1 MMLSSPLRWW
11 ERRGRRYPSGA
22 HGVAVGTAC
31 RLHCDARSRV
41 APQTRF
47 VRCAH
52 YAQTDAAKSDNE
64 ARWRAP
70 TPALRFSSPHKSP
83 LPDTACRDVD
93 PRWHAPL
100 HRALSRP
107 RRLGT
112 GCGAP
117 VRRRG
122 AQGSW
127 PRAQRVRDLTCRRLF
142 ERSERSER
150 SEFGDGPRDRA
161 PQGSRPAGPT
171 AEPKRRSLSP
181 GALAARTST
190 RDRDRQYL

>member
-1 MMLSSPLRWW
+1 MVLRVHVW

-31 RLHCDARSRV
+31 RLHCDARSEV

-52 YAQTDAAKSDNE
+52 CAQTDAAKSDDE

-70 TPALRFSSPHKSP
+70 TPALRSSSPHKSP
-83 LPDTACRDVD
+83 LPNTACRDVN
-93 PRWHAPL
+93 PRWHAPSCMQ
-100 HRALSRP
+100 LSRP
-107 RRLGT
+107 RCLGI

-127 PRAQRVRDLTCRRLF
+127 PARASALRDLTCRRLF

-181 GALAARTST
+181 GALAAHET
-190 RDRDRQYL
+190 RKRPT